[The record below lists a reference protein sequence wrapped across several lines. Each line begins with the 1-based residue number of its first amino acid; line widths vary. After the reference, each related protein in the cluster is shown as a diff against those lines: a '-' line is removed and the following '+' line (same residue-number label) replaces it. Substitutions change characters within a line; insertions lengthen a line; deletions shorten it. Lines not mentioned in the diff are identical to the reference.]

1 MKPRFTSIL
10 LLAGA
15 TPLVTLL
22 VLSSCKHAHESD
34 ESGSATM
41 QAAVAAAGRSGDTIT
56 LPRYQANL
64 PDGPGRDA
72 FATACLT
79 CHSSR
84 YITTQPPM
92 TAAKWEE
99 SVKKMIATYHA
110 PIAEDQIP
118 LIVQYIV
125 AARENGP
132 KGATWD
138 TPIAVPAPMPMDL
151 KLGGGN
157 VDHGRQLYVER
168 CASCHGVTGNAQ
180 TPAAASML
188 PRPTDLTAGRFA
200 DERIA
205 QAIIQG
211 VPGTAMPGYATL
223 SNSDV
228 NDLVAYIGQFASPA
242 QAGNANTPA
251 DAKALFATNC
261 VSCHGADGRGDGVA
275 AAPLAR
281 PPANFHVRQPTV
293 EQANRAI
300 TNGVP
305 GTAMAAWESR
315 LSDAQREA
323 LAEYVRTFYQ

>member
-1 MKPRFTSIL
+1 MKRVTSVL
-10 LLAGA
+10 LTTTFL
-15 TPLVTLL
+15 TLPL
-22 VLSSCKHAHESD
+22 LSSCKQSHESG
-34 ESGSATM
+34 EASI
-41 QAAVAAAGRSGDTIT
+41 QAAVAAAGTSGDTIA

-64 PDGPGRDA
+64 PDAPGREA

-132 KGATWD
+132 RGATWD
-138 TPIAVPAPMPMDL
+138 TPIAVPAPMPVDL

-157 VDHGRQLYVER
+157 ADHGRQLYVER

-180 TPAAASML
+180 TPAAATML
-188 PRPTDLTAGRFA
+188 PRPTDLTTGRFA

-211 VPGTAMPGYATL
+211 MPGTAMPGYATL

-228 NDLVAYIGQFASPA
+228 NDLVAYTGQFAPPP
-242 QAGNANTPA
+242 QAGNASAPA

-261 VSCHGADGRGDGVA
+261 VSCHGAEGKGDGVA

-281 PPANFHVRQPTV
+281 PPANFHLRQPTV
-293 EQANRAI
+293 DQANRAI

-305 GTAMAAWESR
+305 GTAMAAWKSR
-315 LSDAQREA
+315 LNDTQRAA
-323 LAEYVRTFYQ
+323 LAAYVRTLYQ